1 MKKTVGDKDRDEQA
15 KNFELRFYSGYK
27 GEETPRSVLIG
38 KREFKI
44 DEVISRKR
52 IIDQKTGKQSE
63 VYVCRM
69 KGETVK
75 ITKLERGEWSISFEE
90 EK

>member
-1 MKKTVGDKDRDEQA
+1 MKKITGGRDGGE
-15 KNFELRFYSGYK
+15 KGMNFELRFYSGYK
-27 GEETPRSVLIG
+27 GEETPKSVLIG

-44 DEVISRKR
+44 DEVVSRKR
-52 IIDQKTGKQSE
+52 IVDRKTGRQSD
-63 VYVCRM
+63 VYICRM

-75 ITKLERGEWSISFEE
+75 ITNFERGEWSISFDE

>member
-1 MKKTVGDKDRDEQA
+1 MKKIIDGKDSGKKE

-52 IIDQKTGKQSE
+52 IVDQKTGRQSE
-63 VYVCRM
+63 VYICRM

-75 ITKLERGEWSISFEE
+75 ITKFEQGEWSISFEE